1 MPGIAV
7 SIPRPERPKRQP
19 QRPKRPASHLIR
31 LSICPGKYTIHTIHH
46 FIRQKKEIFLSNQ
59 SFHLSEEIHHPPDPS
74 FHPSEERDLPLKPII
89 PSIKR
94 KYTIPP
100 IHHFIRQKKEI
111 TCLIKF
117 SICLKKDI
125 FCLKKHIICL
135 KKDITFQ
142 KKDIF
147 QPPIR

>member
-31 LSICPGKYTIHTIHH
+31 LSICPGKYTI
-46 FIRQKKEIFLSNQ
+46 
-59 SFHLSEEIHHPPDPS
+59 
-74 FHPSEERDLPLKPII
+74 
-89 PSIKR
+89 
-94 KYTIPP
+94 PP
-100 IHHFIRQKKEI
+100 IHHSIRQKKEI